1 MKYIIILLIL
11 YHNYLLYLCC
21 HSLYSIILI
30 LITIIINLILIITI
44 RIRRPKAL
52 PKTDESDRLQ
62 PYPKP
67 MKVTDRGLS
76 LSSLGQ
82 SYSSQ
87 AEPLPRKDA
96 KVCRCLILITIIISI
111 SINDCYYY
119 ELFLVV
125 TFRGPIASR
134 AWSSYK

>member
-21 HSLYSIILI
+21 HSLYSVILI

-82 SYSSQ
+82 SCSSQ
-87 AEPLPRKDA
+87 AEIRTTTVTRLL
-96 KVCRCLILITIIISI
+96 LIILGIRMTIIILI
-111 SINDCYYY
+111 MKI
-119 ELFLVV
+119 LVIV
-125 TFRGPIASR
+125 IRGTNGAGRVRSWVI
-134 AWSSYK
+134 